1 MAHSTPRCGTA
12 GLNMRVTIEHRE
24 QPAGLLGNHKDCYI
38 DCSVE
43 FSEEERAIIKARDLY
58 NEGFTIRTSTPQ
70 VTKSR
75 LLGSGLL
82 RIVGRLMWIG
92 GILRGLYE
100 SFGHIPTNI
109 GAPLF
114 FLGIALEIW
123 AFIRQRGE
131 DKRIENPEQEI
142 TIKQLLAKPGFTVH
156 TLNAAVSK
164 IFEDEIREELTGL
177 KNLIKNSAQL
187 QAKQTFEL

>member
-1 MAHSTPRCGTA
+1 MRHSG
-12 GLNMRVTIEHRE
+12 GLNMRLTIEHRE
-24 QPAGLLGNHKDCYI
+24 QPSGMLGNHKDCYI
-38 DCSVE
+38 DCNVE

-58 NEGFTIRTSTPQ
+58 NESFTIRTSTPQ

-82 RIVGRLMWIG
+82 RIVGRLMWIA
-92 GILRGLYE
+92 GILRGMYE
-100 SFGHIPTNI
+100 GFGHNIPTNY
-109 GAPLF
+109 GGPLF
-114 FLGIALEIW
+114 FLGVGLEIW
-123 AFIRQRGE
+123 AFMRQRGE

-142 TIKQLLAKPGFTVH
+142 TIKQLLSNPSFTVH

-164 IFEDEIREELTGL
+164 VFEDEIREHLTGI

-187 QAKQTFEL
+187 QAKQTFDL

>member
-1 MAHSTPRCGTA
+1 
-12 GLNMRVTIEHRE
+12 MRVTIEHRE
-24 QPAGLLGNHKDCYI
+24 QPSGMLGNHTECYI
-38 DCSVE
+38 DCNVE

-58 NEGFTIRTSTPQ
+58 NESFTIRTSTPQ

-75 LLGSGLL
+75 LLGSGLM
-82 RIVGRLMWIG
+82 RIVGRVMWIG

-100 SFGHIPTNI
+100 SFGHIPTNY
-109 GAPLF
+109 GAPLL

-131 DKRIENPEQEI
+131 NRRIENPEQEI
-142 TIKQLLAKPGFTVH
+142 TIKQLLSNPRFTVH

-164 IFEDEIREELTGL
+164 IFEDEIREALTRI